1 MLQCGVTYHAF
12 IPPPT
17 VLLPTQPTDTLR
29 VSVAAEEML
38 QEEEGEQVAGA
49 VEHEGK
55 EEENQAGIRDETE
68 PSCLDQEEGSA
79 TQNGGHDPRELNSSR
94 HRIPCSQRCPASNGI

>member
-17 VLLPTQPTDTLR
+17 VLPTQPTDTLR
-29 VSVAAEEML
+29 VSVAAEEVL
-38 QEEEGEQVAGA
+38 QEEEGERGAGA

-55 EEENQAGIRDETE
+55 EEENQAGIKDETE

-79 TQNGGHDPRELNSSR
+79 AQNDGHDTRDLSGSR
-94 HRIPCSQRCPASNGI
+94 HRIPCSQRCAASTGI

>member
-1 MLQCGVTYHAF
+1 MLQCGVTHHAF

-29 VSVAAEEML
+29 VSVAAEEVL
-38 QEEEGEQVAGA
+38 QEEEGERGAGA

-55 EEENQAGIRDETE
+55 EEENQAGIKDETE

-79 TQNGGHDPRELNSSR
+79 AQNGHDTRDLSGSR
-94 HRIPCSQRCPASNGI
+94 HRIPCSQRCAASTGI